1 MGLLLPD
8 YIIVNDKIALENA
21 LEEGIPEYII
31 YPLGNPYL
39 EQLSNASDD
48 VTYALVESHIR
59 EEPDGWYFPYQSEKY
74 LLTRQFGDSLV
85 GNWPIFVSRTGDFA
99 GPRRPGMSVQI

>member
-1 MGLLLPD
+1 MSID
-8 YIIVNDKIALENA
+8 FAVAKRMALT
-21 LEEGIPEYII
+21 
-31 YPLGNPYL
+31 YL

-48 VTYALVESHIR
+48 VAYALMESHIR
-59 EEPDGWYFPYQSEKY
+59 EEPDGWYFPYQSAKY
-74 LLTRQFGDSLV
+74 LLTRHFGDSLV